1 MRPTTARARAS
12 RDANGVDFWWDEEE
26 GQDCDPDQPGCVDTE
41 TVKANCWS
49 GNIGP
54 NGGQPTSD
62 PRGVLPA
69 CPGFDTGL
77 FKFPNINKLLELL
90 PCASWDPQTNTD
102 PPGCDWFTTPPE
114 PN

>member
-1 MRPTTARARAS
+1 MRPTTARARAT

-54 NGGQPTSD
+54 NGGAADRRPAAAAAGL
-62 PRGVLPA
+62 PRPRQR
-69 CPGFDTGL
+69 L

-90 PCASWDPQTNTD
+90 PCATWDPQTNTD
-102 PPGCDWFTTPPE
+102 PPGCNWFTTPPE